1 MSEGQRH
8 QCLIRSCT
16 AHQRTTISAENLAYQ
31 RVGIGI
37 GLLAIS
43 SRQRRARYS
52 CDDHRRTEDA
62 PPRFGI
68 WRYGEDL
75 VAHSGASSEI
85 RPESAA
91 ATARTSGPLGDIPA
105 LRIAKLFDDDDWALG
120 VLNALLAH
128 RSELQSGEASPTP

>member
-8 QCLIRSCT
+8 QSLIRSCT

-31 RVGIGI
+31 RVGI

-62 PPRFGI
+62 PPRFGLR
-68 WRYGEDL
+68 RYGEDL
-75 VAHSGASSEI
+75 VAHSGAFSEI
-85 RPESAA
+85 RPQSAA